1 MELFKKKRNCPVA
14 TLIKNFKDK
23 KSGKVTASRNEL
35 QRRFDYLDWS
45 QQKRILLLFL
55 NSSTKTDRQ
64 WAYVKLRT
72 CWDKCFEQPIKEIW
86 EHEKDMQVSALIVR
100 SFPME
105 YVEGNKELLTIGR
118 NYYYYCLRRSD
129 DRSFV
134 ADESLLKEEEYIH
147 FLNVGRSAL
156 PDYYESIMPSDE
168 KILDLLFRMARR
180 VLIGD
185 INPGYGR
192 YWDSFFPMYDIP
204 ILNNRVMCRALS
216 DLCEMG
222 CMQAADDFCEWC
234 IKVKSLYDSLS
245 KNANGFAVDENGHE
259 KHRISWYY
267 YNCLDSKYKHVGD
280 IIEGAKYY
288 GEDDGIKTVKV
299 RSRVSPPTRNLTQEE
314 KDKLIRD
321 LEGNNA
327 VSSLRDKFD
336 FEIDSFGEMPS
347 IFDSEQCEIIMTPT
361 DPFADGVP
369 F

>member
-86 EHEKDMQVSALIVR
+86 EHEKV
-100 SFPME
+100 
-105 YVEGNKELLTIGR
+105 
-118 NYYYYCLRRSD
+118 
-129 DRSFV
+129 
-134 ADESLLKEEEYIH
+134 KEEEYIH

-234 IKVKSLYDSLS
+234 IKVKSLYDSLP